1 MMVFGPARRL
11 LLLGALGI
19 TLAACSQAQLAV
31 HAVKEVAKKNGPA
44 AAPAATESL
53 SPDGVP
59 IGPGGEYKIGRP
71 YVVLGVRYVPGVD
84 HGYDETGIASW
95 YGDDFNGL
103 LTANGEIYDMNAL
116 TAAHKVLPLPSY
128 VRVTNLDN
136 GRSLVVRVNDRGPFV
151 NGRIIDM
158 SRRSA
163 QLLGFEREGTA
174 RVRVRVLSPGDDG
187 FIAVRPETSDEERFA
202 TEAAPL
208 LPVET
213 ALLDPPAGVEAA
225 PPRQFAA
232 DPAVSFEPVATISMY
247 VQAGA
252 FAEFRNANL
261 LSAKLRQIGDWRIT
275 SVVIGGTELYRVR
288 FGPVATVDEADVIL
302 AQVIE
307 IGHPEVRIV
316 IE

>member
-1 MMVFGPARRL
+1 MMVFGRARL
-11 LLLGALGI
+11 LVLGALGI
-19 TLAACSQAQLAV
+19 ALAACSQAQLAV
-31 HAVKEVAKKNGPA
+31 HAVKEVARKN
-44 AAPAATESL
+44 APAEAPVATQSR
-53 SPDGVP
+53 SPQGVP
-59 IGPGGEYKIGRP
+59 IGPGGEYKVGQP

-84 HGYDETGIASW
+84 PDYDETGIASW
-95 YGDDFNGL
+95 YGQDFNGL
-103 LTANGEIYDMNAL
+103 LTANGETYDMNAL
-116 TAAHKVLPLPSY
+116 TAAHKSLPLPSY

-174 RVRVRVLSPGDDG
+174 RVRVRVLSLGNDG
-187 FIAVRPETSDEERFA
+187 FTAARPETSDDERFA
-202 TEAAPL
+202 PEAAPI

-213 ALLDPPAGVEAA
+213 ARLEPPEGVEAA
-225 PPRQFAA
+225 PTRQFAA
-232 DPAVSFEPVATISMY
+232 DPALSFEPVAEVKMY

-252 FAEFRNANL
+252 FVEFRNANI
-261 LSAKLRQIGDWRIT
+261 LSARLRRIGDWRIT
-275 SVVIGGTELYRVR
+275 SVVVDGKEYYRVR
-288 FGPVATVDEADVIL
+288 FGPVALVDDADVIL
-302 AQVIE
+302 AQVVE

>member
-1 MMVFGPARRL
+1 MTVFERARL
-11 LLLGALGI
+11 PFLCALVIVLG
-19 TLAACSQAQLAV
+19 ACSQAQLAV
-31 HAVKEVAKKNGPA
+31 HAVKEIAKKNGPA
-44 AAPAATESL
+44 TEPVATETL
-53 SPDGVP
+53 SPEGVP
-59 IGPGGEYKIGRP
+59 IGPGGEYKVGRP

-84 HGYDETGIASW
+84 PDYDEAGIASW
-95 YGDDFNGL
+95 YGADFAGL
-103 LTANGEIYDMNAL
+103 LTANGETYDMNAL
-116 TAAHKVLPLPSY
+116 TAAHKTLPLPSY

-163 QLLGFEREGTA
+163 QLLGFERAGTA
-174 RVRVRVLSPGDDG
+174 RVRVRVLGRGDDG
-187 FIAVRPETSDEERFA
+187 FIAARPQTSDEERFA
-202 TEAAPL
+202 PEAAPL

-213 ALLDPPAGVEAA
+213 AQLDPPVGIEEA

-232 DPAVSFEPVATISMY
+232 DPAVSFGPAAETTMF

-261 LSAKLRQIGDWRIT
+261 LSAKLRRIGDWRIT
-275 SVVIGGTELYRVR
+275 SVVIDGTELYRVR
-288 FGPVATVDEADVIL
+288 FGPVLTVNEADLIL

-307 IGHPEVRIV
+307 IGHPEARIV
-316 IE
+316 VE

>member
-1 MMVFGPARRL
+1 MMALGRARL
-11 LLLGALGI
+11 LFLGFVGM

-31 HAVKEVAKKNGPA
+31 HTVKEIARKNAPA

-71 YVVLGVRYVPGVD
+71 YVVQGVRYVPGVNPD
-84 HGYDETGIASW
+84 YDETGIASW
-95 YGDDFNGL
+95 YGDAFDGL

-116 TAAHKVLPLPSY
+116 TAAHKTLPLPTY
-128 VRVTNLDN
+128 VRVTNLEN
-136 GRSLVVRVNDRGPFV
+136 GRALVVRVNDRGPFV

-163 QLLGFEREGTA
+163 QLLGFERAGTA
-174 RVRVRVLSPGDDG
+174 RVRVGVLSRGDDG
-187 FIAVRPETSDEERFA
+187 FIVYRPPTPDDERFA
-202 TEAAPL
+202 AEAAPV

-213 ALLDPPAGVEAA
+213 ALLAPPEGVEEA
-225 PPRQFAA
+225 PPREFAA
-232 DPAVSFEPVATISMY
+232 DPALSFELITETKMF

-261 LSAKLRQIGDWRIT
+261 LSAKLRRIGEWRIT
-275 SVVIGGTELYRVR
+275 SVVIRGSELYRVR
-288 FGPVATVDEADVIL
+288 FGPVFTIEEADMIL
-302 AQVIE
+302 ARLIE
-307 IGHPEVRIV
+307 IGHSEARIV
-316 IE
+316 VE